1 MSAEQ
6 FHFSGQHSLRR
17 TRQCLFLA
25 GGCINLERGHF
36 INLRQQDLKA
46 LQKVLLPKDS
56 RNAST
61 KQILKFVIHSNTEF
75 KKCSI
80 HGFWRTESGLWSF
93 KATFSSTS
101 NVCEARP
108 VLKKKGKQLRKNH
121 VITILKVCINLKHP
135 GMIPQRFHH
144 QVTVTNAVRKLQL
157 MFQKW
162 ESLELISDAIILVR
176 G

>member
-61 KQILKFVIHSNTEF
+61 KQILKFVIHSNPEL
-75 KKCSI
+75 KKI
-80 HGFWRTESGLWSF
+80 ARYMVSGERSHAF
-93 KATFSSTS
+93 EVSRRQFSSTS
-101 NVCEARP
+101 NVCE
-108 VLKKKGKQLRKNH
+108 
-121 VITILKVCINLKHP
+121 
-135 GMIPQRFHH
+135 
-144 QVTVTNAVRKLQL
+144 
-157 MFQKW
+157 
-162 ESLELISDAIILVR
+162 
-176 G
+176 